1 MRRVTRRLRWSTA
14 LLVIVVAALTVS
26 FQQAWSR
33 AAHPPPPAVR
43 LLGLGDSVTAGTGC
57 ACPNYVTGLGRLL
70 ADRDSRPVTVD
81 NLGAS
86 GATTSDLLVALS
98 TDRALQQAVSRA
110 DVVVVTIGAN
120 DLTDSLDTWHRGACS
135 VGCYQPGVD
144 AMSERLTQAVS
155 AIRKLRSGAPA
166 QILLTTYWN
175 VFADGQVAERAESD
189 GYLAWSDQITR
200 AANQAIR
207 SSAGR
212 TGAACVDLYGP
223 FRAHPGDDPT
233 DLLADDGDH
242 PNPAGTAL
250 ISRQVLAA
258 VRDLRR

>member
-1 MRRVTRRLRWSTA
+1 MRRVTKRRRWSTA

-33 AAHPPPPAVR
+33 AAHPPAVR
-43 LLGLGDSVTAGTGC
+43 LLGLGDSVTAGTDC
-57 ACPNYVTGLGRLL
+57 ACTDYVTGLGRLL

-81 NLGAS
+81 NLGAP

-110 DVVVVTIGAN
+110 DVVVVTLGAN
-120 DLTDSLDTWHRGACS
+120 DLTDSLDAWRRGDCS

-155 AIRKLRSGAPA
+155 AIRKLRSGPPA

-175 VFADGQVAERAESD
+175 VFPDGQVAERAESD
-189 GYLAWSDQITR
+189 GYLPWSDQITR

-207 SSAGR
+207 SSADR

-223 FRAHPGDDPT
+223 FRSHPGDDPT

-250 ISRQVLAA
+250 ISQQVLAA
-258 VRDLRR
+258 VRDLSR